1 MSRWKVV
8 VGAVLVQL
16 SLGAIYAWS
25 VFTPALKAAGWTKLD
40 TQVVFSVGLLTFALV
55 MVWAGRAL
63 AKWGPRRLAVA
74 SGLTLGAGYVLAG
87 ILGATNFWVVT
98 ICIGLIGGAG
108 IGIGYVVPIAV
119 GMRWFPD
126 KKGMITG
133 LAVAGFGFGAMA
145 WVKLAGAWGQLIESL
160 GLANTFMTY
169 GVAFA
174 ALILGGSVWMRMPPA
189 GWSPEGYVSTANDS
203 SSGGEDFTVR
213 EMLRTPQFYLIT
225 MTFAVSAAAGLMSI
239 GSDTA
244 PCRPAPWPAPRWRY
258 SFPLPTESGGLPGAR
273 SATGSAAGVPSSSC
287 ARHRPSSWL
296 RSRQW
301 LEMNI
306 FFTSEPP

>member
-1 MSRWKVV
+1 MLILLQTIRKGHLMSASRLMSRWKVV

-108 IGIGYVVPIAV
+108 IGLGYVVPIAV

-189 GWSPEGYVSTANDS
+189 GWSPEGYV
-203 SSGGEDFTVR
+203 
-213 EMLRTPQFYLIT
+213 PQPMIQ
-225 MTFAVSAAAGLMSI
+225 VQAAKIL
-239 GSDTA
+239 
-244 PCRPAPWPAPRWRY
+244 PCGRCC
-258 SFPLPTESGGLPGAR
+258 GLP
-273 SATGSAAGVPSSSC
+273 SS
-287 ARHRPSSWL
+287 
-296 RSRQW
+296 
-301 LEMNI
+301 
-306 FFTSEPP
+306 T